1 MDVNHSLTTHGHS
14 LMLMLTHS
22 LTHSLTHLLTRMM
35 RYAMA
40 LRRAFEFV
48 TSAATSDKVRVGE

>member
-40 LRRAFEFV
+40 LRRRAFEF
-48 TSAATSDKVRVGE
+48 EFE